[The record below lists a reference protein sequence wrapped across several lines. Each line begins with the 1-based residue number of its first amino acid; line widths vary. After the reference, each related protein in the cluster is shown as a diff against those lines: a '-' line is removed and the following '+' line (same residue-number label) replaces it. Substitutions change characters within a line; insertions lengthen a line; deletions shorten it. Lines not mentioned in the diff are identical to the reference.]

1 MKNICELLLLKGR
14 HWYSTDENFKFY
26 YVLRY
31 NGNLLLVF
39 FWYIIL
45 LRNAYIYAIKIINKL
60 VNKFLNIVKVLL
72 VYNPT
77 LLVSLLIGTRTFFCL
92 IWYLNK
98 TWKPTDWAH
107 NKVTRK
113 LSRDLLTT
121 RRNNVTRS
129 DVIECF
135 V

>member
-1 MKNICELLLLKGR
+1 MLLKGR

-45 LRNAYIYAIKIINKL
+45 LRNAYIYAIKMINKL
-60 VNKFLNIVKVLL
+60 VNKFLNIIKVLL

-107 NKVTRK
+107 NKVTWK

-135 V
+135 IWDIQETS